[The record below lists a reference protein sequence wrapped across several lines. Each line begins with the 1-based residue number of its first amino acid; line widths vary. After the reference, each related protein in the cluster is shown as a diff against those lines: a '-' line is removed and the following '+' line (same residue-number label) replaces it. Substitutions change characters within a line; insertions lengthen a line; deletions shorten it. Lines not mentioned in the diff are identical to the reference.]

1 MLEEMLV
8 RHCAPTLAGIKTGS
22 LFSCA
27 CSCPKAL
34 REEIRGLN
42 RRLSSKGLSILPLR
56 IGEKRALI
64 YLYRRKKLQADLS
77 GATAGDILKGCGYA
91 CQNPEQCITRLR
103 SRLQDREDFPHE
115 IGLFL
120 GYPPE
125 DVCGFIANGGDCY
138 KCIGCWKVYG
148 DEEKAKKTFHQ
159 YRLCTDVYL
168 KRLGWGNSIEQLA
181 VAG

>member
-1 MLEEMLV
+1 MLEELLV

-22 LFSCA
+22 LFSCPCA
-27 CSCPKAL
+27 CPRAL
-34 REEIRGLN
+34 LEEIRGLN
-42 RRLSSKGLSILPLR
+42 RRLSEKDLRVLPLR

-64 YLYRRKKLQADLS
+64 YLYRRKKLKADLA
-77 GATAGDILKGCGYA
+77 GATAGDILRDCGYT
-91 CQNPEQCITRLR
+91 CRTPERCISRLMR
-103 SRLQDREDFPHE
+103 RLQDREDFPHE

-125 DVCGFIANGGDCY
+125 DVSGFIHNCGNCY

-168 KRLGWGNSIEQLA
+168 KRLGWGNTIEQLA